1 MSALDKFHDEAMDA
15 AFLAEMEKRQGNQ
28 ERAQELFAQALDL
41 ELKAIKE
48 MGEPVEPTYSVLHR
62 SAGWLALDCNNPRL
76 AEQLASK
83 ALSGNPQS
91 KIADE
96 LRDLLEQVNFHRH
109 LLLRGV
115 TLEETEIQMSLSG
128 EGVGFG
134 LVSQAD
140 LLDRIDSSS
149 KVLRRIAERR
159 NNKPYRDRGRV
170 AKTLEEKYQL
180 YVSTP
185 RAASFAVTLRVG
197 RPANQLSLKGIDTTP
212 IKVLDEFLDLI
223 ELISQSKVNELKERI
238 PDPAYLRNFIGLSK
252 NLAPD
257 GKRIRQVGFTA
268 LREGKERI
276 VEVTTP
282 ASVLPSI
289 SDFELLKNIDS
300 VPKPIKLSGLLCF
313 ADATRNKDNKIKIID
328 DKGKSHIVE
337 VPEGMMDDIV
347 RPMWNSQVTI
357 EGTQTG
363 KKTVLLDVSLD
374 ESD

>member
-28 ERAQELFAQALDL
+28 ERAQELFAQALEL

-48 MGEPVEPTYSVLHR
+48 MNEPIEPTYSVLHR
-62 SAGWLALDCNNPRL
+62 SAGWLALDCRNPRL

-83 ALSGNPQS
+83 ALAGNPQE

-96 LRDLLEQVNFHRH
+96 LRELMEQVNFHRH

-128 EGVGFG
+128 QGVGFG
-134 LVSQAD
+134 LISQVD
-140 LLDRIDSSS
+140 LFDRIDTSS

-159 NNKPYRDRGRV
+159 SNRPFREKGR
-170 AKTLEEKYQL
+170 AGKSLGDYQL

-197 RPANQLSLKGIDTTP
+197 RPTDQLSFEGIGHKP
-212 IKVLDEFLDLI
+212 LAVLDEFLDLL
-223 ELISQSKVNELKERI
+223 ELMGQSKVPELKDRI
-238 PDPAYLRNFIGLSK
+238 RDPAYLRNFIALSK
-252 NLAPD
+252 KIAPD
-257 GKRIRQVGFTA
+257 GERVRQVGFTA

-276 VEVTTP
+276 VEVRTP

-289 SDFELLKNIDS
+289 SDFEL
-300 VPKPIKLSGLLCF
+300 PKQKDTIPKHIRLSGLLCF
-313 ADATRNKDNKIKIID
+313 ADATQDKDNTIKIVD
-328 DKGKSHIVE
+328 DQGTPHIVE

-357 EGTQTG
+357 EGTQIG
-363 KKTVLLDVSLD
+363 KRISLMEVTRD
-374 ESD
+374 E

>member
-1 MSALDKFHDEAMDA
+1 MSNLDRFHDAAMDA
-15 AFLAEMEKRQGNQ
+15 AFLAEMEKRKGNK

-41 ELKAIKE
+41 ELKAIAE
-48 MGEPVEPTYSVLHR
+48 MSEPIEPTYSVLHR
-62 SAGWLALDCNNPRL
+62 SAGWLALDCNNPRF

-83 ALSGNPQS
+83 ALAGNPQS

-96 LRDLLEQVNFHRH
+96 LRDLLEQVNFYRH
-109 LLLRGV
+109 LLLKGV

-134 LVSQAD
+134 VISQDD

-159 NNKPYRDRGRV
+159 NNKPYRDKGRV
-170 AKTLEEKYQL
+170 EKTFEEKYQL

-197 RPANQLSLKGIDTTP
+197 RPADQLTLEGIDTRP
-212 IKVLDEFLDLI
+212 IKVLDEFLDLM
-223 ELISQSKVNELKERI
+223 ELLSQSKVTELKERI
-238 PDPAYLRNFIGLSK
+238 PDPAYLRNFIGLSRK
-252 NLAPD
+252 LAPD

-289 SDFELLKNIDS
+289 SDFKLHPNTISE
-300 VPKPIKLSGLLCF
+300 PKPVKISGLLCF
-313 ADATRNKDNKIKIID
+313 ADATHSKNNKIKIID
-328 DKGKSHIVE
+328 DKGESRIVE

-363 KKTVLLDVSLD
+363 GKTTLLDVNLN
-374 ESD
+374 EPN

>member
-28 ERAQELFAQALDL
+28 ERAQKLFAQALEL

-48 MGEPVEPTYSVLHR
+48 MNEPVEPTYSVLHR
-62 SAGWLALDCNNPRL
+62 SAGWLALDCSNPRL

-83 ALSGNPQS
+83 ALAGNPQA

-96 LRDLLEQVNFHRH
+96 LRDLLEQVNFYRH

-115 TLEETEIQMSLSG
+115 TLEATEIQMSLSG
-128 EGVGFG
+128 QGVGFG
-134 LVSQAD
+134 LISQVD
-140 LLDRIDSSS
+140 LLDRIDTSS

-159 NNKPYRDRGRV
+159 SNRPFREKGRV
-170 AKTLEEKYQL
+170 GKSLGDYQL

-197 RPANQLSLKGIDTTP
+197 KPTAQLSFDGIDNRP
-212 IKVLDEFLDLI
+212 LAVLDEFLDLL
-223 ELISQSKVNELKERI
+223 ELMGQSKVPELKDRI
-238 PDPAYLRNFIGLSK
+238 RDPAYLRNFIALSK
-252 NLAPD
+252 KIAPD

-276 VEVTTP
+276 VEVRTP

-289 SDFELLKNIDS
+289 SDFEL
-300 VPKPIKLSGLLCF
+300 PKQEDAEPKHIKLSGLLCF
-313 ADATRNKDNKIKIID
+313 ADATRDRDNTIKIID
-328 DKGKSHIVE
+328 DHGTHHIVE

-357 EGTQTG
+357 EGT
-363 KKTVLLDVSLD
+363 KTSKRILLLDVTSD